1 MTDQLKRAISAA
13 KTAQSNSEQ
22 ADSIGAA
29 SSSAGDQNFD
39 MSESS
44 YKTSHTAIRKARRF
58 AMQGLYEWLIT
69 DHRFDLN
76 GKLGW
81 KANAPHD
88 IAARTRAT
96 NAMHTVHIGY
106 YHEMMHD
113 IPEQIESLNAL
124 IIQHLDREIDK
135 LDTVEHAILLIGAYE
150 LQNRLEIPYKVVL
163 DEAMKL
169 NNHFGATD
177 AHKLINAVLDRMAV
191 ELRDVE
197 VQADIKANLRTSQ
210 KSATKKTAEAQIA
223 TTDNTADTDGDS
235 KSKPTASTKPR
246 ISANN
251 ATVKR
256 NRPNKANTGSSN
268 VKEALAKNSVE
279 KEISAESVATVSAD
293 AVEISDIKVNS
304 SIADDVAI
312 NNETVVNEGTDN
324 TVSTVITDDAKALPE
339 AESSVV
345 ESEAVLEGDVLEE
358 SIVENEGSDVSAT
371 DSIGTSDSDSI
382 SVEADNIASN
392 SAELESTVVNDTEVD
407 SIVSDGTELNDIDTD
422 NSDAKSND

>member
-13 KTAQSNSEQ
+13 QAAQINDKQ
-22 ADSIGAA
+22 AEATRIA
-29 SSSAGDQNFD
+29 SSSAGDQTFD

-69 DHRFDLN
+69 DRRFDID

-106 YHEMMHD
+106 YHEMMRD
-113 IPEQIESLNAL
+113 IPEQIDALDAL
-124 IIQHLDREIDK
+124 ITQHLDREINK
-135 LDTVEHAILLIGAYE
+135 LDTVEHAILLVGAYE

-191 ELRDVE
+191 ELRAPEVE
-197 VQADIKANLRTSQ
+197 ADSKANLRTSQ
-210 KSATKKTAEAQIA
+210 KAAKSIIKKDQNIA
-223 TTDNTADTDGDS
+223 DNS
-235 KSKPTASTKPR
+235 VMEEKPTASNKPR

-251 ATVKR
+251 ASVKR
-256 NRPNKANTGSSN
+256 NSASK
-268 VKEALAKNSVE
+268 ALANITDYKVSKQNDAQSTIEETIIKPASIEPVIVD
-279 KEISAESVATVSAD
+279 KVDEIAASAENIVNAEP
-293 AVEISDIKVNS
+293 VEENV
-304 SIADDVAI
+304 IA
-312 NNETVVNEGTDN
+312 NNDSNDN
-324 TVSTVITDDAKALPE
+324 TTVD
-339 AESSVV
+339 V
-345 ESEAVLEGDVLEE
+345 ESLD
-358 SIVENEGSDVSAT
+358 
-371 DSIGTSDSDSI
+371 
-382 SVEADNIASN
+382 SN
-392 SAELESTVVNDTEVD
+392 SAGIDMKSVD
-407 SIVSDGTELNDIDTD
+407 IKDVE
-422 NSDAKSND
+422 SNDADEKSQD

>member
-13 KTAQSNSEQ
+13 KTAQTNAE
-22 ADSIGAA
+22 ATSIA
-29 SSSAGDQNFD
+29 SSSAGDQTFD

-44 YKTSHTAIRKARRF
+44 YKTSHTAVRKARRF
-58 AMQGLYEWLIT
+58 AMQGLYEWLVT
-69 DHRFDLN
+69 DRRFDTT

-113 IPEQIESLNAL
+113 IPEQVESLDAL
-124 IIQHLDREIDK
+124 IAQHLDREIDK

-177 AHKLINAVLDRMAV
+177 AHKLINAVLDRMAI
-191 ELRDVE
+191 ELRAIE
-197 VQADIKANLRTSQ
+197 VDADIKANLRTSQ
-210 KSATKKTAEAQIA
+210 KVATPSTSKQPDAKQ
-223 TTDNTADTDGDS
+223 TDSNENVADADSNTD
-235 KSKPTASTKPR
+235 SKPTASTKPR

-256 NRPNKANTGSSN
+256 NSASKASANISEFKASKQN
-268 VKEALAKNSVE
+268 DAAKNVV
-279 KEISAESVATVSAD
+279 IP
-293 AVEISDIKVNS
+293 
-304 SIADDVAI
+304 
-312 NNETVVNEGTDN
+312 ETAASDN
-324 TVSTVITDDAKALPE
+324 TVADNNITDDAVSVNPNDDQNIL
-339 AESSVV
+339 ESTSATV
-345 ESEAVLEGDVLEE
+345 EST
-358 SIVENEGSDVSAT
+358 SAT
-371 DSIGTSDSDSI
+371 DSIDSNHSDSDDVVLDSNEI
-382 SVEADNIASN
+382 DNNEID
-392 SAELESTVVNDTEVD
+392 STAVD
-407 SIVSDGTELNDIDTD
+407 STDKSRTDLDDTD
-422 NSDAKSND
+422 LNNTPPTSND

>member
-13 KTAQSNSEQ
+13 QAAQINDKQ
-22 ADSIGAA
+22 AEATRIA
-29 SSSAGDQNFD
+29 SSSAGDQTFD

-69 DHRFDLN
+69 DRRFDID

-106 YHEMMHD
+106 YHEMMRD
-113 IPEQIESLNAL
+113 IPEQIDALDAL
-124 IIQHLDREIDK
+124 ITQHLDREINK
-135 LDTVEHAILLIGAYE
+135 LDTVEHAILLVGAYE

-191 ELRDVE
+191 ELRAPE
-197 VQADIKANLRTSQ
+197 VDADSKANLRTSQ
-210 KSATKKTAEAQIA
+210 KAAAKPAIKTHNSADVDT
-223 TTDNTADTDGDS
+223 NTAAE
-235 KSKPTASTKPR
+235 KPPASNKPR

-251 ATVKR
+251 ASIKR
-256 NRPNKANTGSSN
+256 NSASK
-268 VKEALAKNSVE
+268 ALANITDYKAIKQNDTQSTVE
-279 KEISAESVATVSAD
+279 ETIIKPASIETVIVDKVDEIAASAENIVND
-293 AVEISDIKVNS
+293 KPVEENV
-304 SIADDVAI
+304 IA
-312 NNETVVNEGTDN
+312 NNDSNDN
-324 TVSTVITDDAKALPE
+324 TTVD
-339 AESSVV
+339 V
-345 ESEAVLEGDVLEE
+345 ESLD
-358 SIVENEGSDVSAT
+358 
-371 DSIGTSDSDSI
+371 
-382 SVEADNIASN
+382 SN
-392 SAELESTVVNDTEVD
+392 SAGIDMKSVD
-407 SIVSDGTELNDIDTD
+407 IKDVE
-422 NSDAKSND
+422 SNDADEKSQD

>member
-13 KTAQSNSEQ
+13 QTARINDQQ
-22 ADSIGAA
+22 AEATRIA
-29 SSSAGDQNFD
+29 SSSAGDQTFD

-58 AMQGLYEWLIT
+58 AMQGLYEWLVT
-69 DHRFDLN
+69 DRRFDID

-106 YHEMMHD
+106 YHEMMRD
-113 IPEQIESLNAL
+113 IPEQIEALDAL
-124 IIQHLDREIDK
+124 ITQHLDREINK

-191 ELRDVE
+191 ELRALEVE
-197 VQADIKANLRTSQ
+197 ADSKANLRTSQ
-210 KSATKKTAEAQIA
+210 KVAAKPAIKANKNTDSSA
-223 TTDNTADTDGDS
+223 DSDADSAADHS
-235 KSKPTASTKPR
+235 VEENPTASSKPR

-251 ATVKR
+251 ASVKR
-256 NRPNKANTGSSN
+256 NSASKAAAN
-268 VKEALAKNSVE
+268 
-279 KEISAESVATVSAD
+279 
-293 AVEISDIKVNS
+293 ISDFKAS
-304 SIADDVAI
+304 KTAI
-312 NNETVVNEGTDN
+312 
-324 TVSTVITDDAKALPE
+324 
-339 AESSVV
+339 
-345 ESEAVLEGDVLEE
+345 
-358 SIVENEGSDVSAT
+358 AT
-371 DSIGTSDSDSI
+371 DST
-382 SVEADNIASN
+382 
-392 SAELESTVVNDTEVD
+392 
-407 SIVSDGTELNDIDTD
+407 
-422 NSDAKSND
+422 DAKSKD